1 MVRRMIEGLVV
12 LVALLTAATLGAARL
27 WPQPESGF
35 YWRIAALMQTD
46 GDLGPVD
53 FVSFQRR
60 NHPSD
65 ALTCPERVCQKAT
78 PDDTAP
84 IFEVPAAELRRK
96 VGLVAEA
103 APNTIE
109 LPCPADC
116 GHAARYVQFSAVFRF
131 PDVIDVRVMEAGAKG
146 STLAIYSR
154 SVVGYGDWG
163 VNKAR
168 IESWI
173 EALKRITSPR

>member
-1 MVRRMIEGLVV
+1 MVRRIVEGLVV
-12 LVALLTAATLGAARL
+12 LAALLTAATLGAARL
-27 WPQPESGF
+27 WPQPEDGF
-35 YWRIAALMQTD
+35 YWRIAALMQTS

-53 FVSFQRR
+53 FVSLQRR

-65 ALTCPERVCQKAT
+65 ALVCPERVCQKAT
-78 PDDTAP
+78 SDETAP
-84 IFEVPAAELRRK
+84 VFEVPAAELRRK

-109 LPCPADC
+109 LPCAPDCEHAD
-116 GHAARYVQFSAVFRF
+116 RYVQYSSVFRF

-154 SVVGYGDWG
+154 SVAGFGDGG

-168 IESWI
+168 IEGWL
-173 EALKRITSPR
+173 EALKRITLQH